1 MAPKK
6 KYACSTKKKRG
17 RRFLRFSFCT
27 QELILAA
34 QLMPLDAVDKTPHV
48 EDLRPYQGLVEP
60 KPIESSCFYYGPEL
74 EG

>member
-6 KYACSTKKKRG
+6 KYTCSTKRKRR

-27 QELILAA
+27 QELILTA
-34 QLMPLDAVDKTPHV
+34 QLMPLEAIDPTPKV

-60 KPIESSCFYYGPEL
+60 RPSESSCFYYGPEL